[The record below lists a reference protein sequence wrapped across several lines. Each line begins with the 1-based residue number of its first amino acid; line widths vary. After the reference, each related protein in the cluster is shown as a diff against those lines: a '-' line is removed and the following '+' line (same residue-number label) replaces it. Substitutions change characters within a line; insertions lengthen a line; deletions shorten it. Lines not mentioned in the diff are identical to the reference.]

1 MISPLIL
8 LASFLYSQNA
18 PLSFYSVDII
28 SNQNG
33 YSLNASIGS
42 PSKIINLEI
51 NLDNNYLWLSPSGY
65 NKDTSLTASKE
76 NVKDVAI
83 EIVYR
88 VPANVIIDTVAI
100 GGIVLKQFPFYNGLS
115 NSITNTIGLANNS
128 NDKRF
133 GLINQLKERGYVS
146 RGVFGINKMK
156 LYFGGFPNE
165 DSLEMIGKCKVEN
178 EYNRYN
184 WGCGLSQIK
193 IVSKGTKLVFMN
205 PYYTVFQTN
214 TNDIFVPANYYDS
227 IIDGILDP
235 YFSTSS
241 CMTGLIAGDETI
253 HCDCKKLNDFPLII
267 FNFYGVDIQFDKSM
281 LFEPDNDLCRFKM
294 IKSYNKDYIF
304 YWVFGTSIFKN
315 YSLLFNSDDNTISFY
330 NTFSYEDEKNN
341 RMMNPLC
348 MGNVVIVLIGTVLL
362 LVSKYYMINKQ
373 YVYK

>member
-65 NKDTSLTASKE
+65 NKDTSLTAFKE

-83 EIVYR
+83 EIGYR

-115 NSITNTIGLANNS
+115 NSITNTIGLGNNS

-133 GLINQLKERGYVS
+133 GLINQLKDRGYVS

-156 LYFGGFPNE
+156 LYFGGFPKEEN
-165 DSLEMIGKCKVEN
+165 LEMIGKCKVEN

-205 PYYTVFQTN
+205 PYCTVFQTN

-227 IIDGILDP
+227 IIDGILNP

-241 CMTGLIAGDETI
+241 CMTGLITGDETI

-294 IKSYNKDYIF
+294 IKSYKKDYIF

-348 MGNVVIVLIGTVLL
+348 IGNVVIVLIGTVLL

>member
-8 LASFLYSQNA
+8 LASFLLSQNA

-33 YSLNASIGS
+33 YSLNASIGD
-42 PSKIINLEI
+42 PSKLINLEI
-51 NLDNNYLWLSPSGY
+51 NLNNNFLCLSPSGY
-65 NKDTSLTASKE
+65 NKDTSLTAFKE
-76 NVKDVAI
+76 NVKDVPI
-83 EIVYR
+83 EIGYR
-88 VPANVIIDTVAI
+88 VAANVIIDTVSI
-100 GGIVLKQFPFYNGLS
+100 GGIILKQFPFYNALS
-115 NSITNTIGLANNS
+115 NSITNTIGLANNI

-133 GLINQLKERGYVS
+133 GLISQLKERGYVR

-156 LYFGGFPNE
+156 LFIGGFPNE
-165 DSLEMIGKCKVEN
+165 ERLEMIGKCTVEN
-178 EYNRYN
+178 EYNRYS
-184 WGCGLSQIK
+184 WGCNLSQIK
-193 IVSKGTKLVFMN
+193 IVSKGTGLVFMN

-214 TNDIFVPANYYDS
+214 TNDILVPANYYDS
-227 IIDGILDP
+227 IIDGILNP
-235 YFSTSS
+235 YFIKGS

-253 HCDCKKLNDFPLII
+253 HCDCKKINDFPMVI
-267 FNFYGVDIQFDKSM
+267 FNFNGVDIQFDKGM

-294 IKSYNKDYIF
+294 IKSYKKDYVN

-315 YSLLFNSDDNTISFY
+315 YSLLFNSDNNIIEFY
-330 NTFSYEDEKNN
+330 HTFSYEGENKN

-348 MGNVVIVLIGTVLL
+348 LGNVVIVLIGTVLL